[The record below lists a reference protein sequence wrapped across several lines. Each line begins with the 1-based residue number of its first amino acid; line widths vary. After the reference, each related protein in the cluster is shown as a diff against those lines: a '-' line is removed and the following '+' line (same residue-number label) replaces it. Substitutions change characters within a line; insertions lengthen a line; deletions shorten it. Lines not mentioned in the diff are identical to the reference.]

1 MDDTANVRLK
11 LPSRPENVLVVRQ
24 ALSGLAARLG
34 LDAIETNDLNTAV
47 TEACNNVVMHAY
59 RGEEGPLEVEV
70 CVLPGALAVL
80 VCDHGVG
87 IDAGRRVQ
95 EADREDDG
103 DRELPGG
110 GMGLA
115 LIDALARRVEF
126 AEYPGGGTE
135 VRMEFPLPDSIEL
148 DPVEPDR
155 WAAAGAG
162 TPERESAV
170 EVSIAPVMLAQAIL
184 PRVLST
190 LAARAHFT
198 TDRISDVQI
207 AADVLAAN
215 AGESLHGSHLVVGV
229 SIAPRS
235 LELRIGPL
243 QAGRGESL
251 VVAAVDGLAPVIERL
266 TDSKHVAHND
276 SRETLELRLVD
287 RR

>member
-59 RGEEGPLEVEV
+59 RGEEGPLEVQA
-70 CVLPGALAVL
+70 CVLPGALAVR
-80 VCDHGVG
+80 VRDRGVG
-87 IDAGRRVQ
+87 IDAGRRAR
-95 EADREDDG
+95 EADRDDDG

-115 LIDALARRVEF
+115 LIDALARRVEL
-126 AEYPGGGTE
+126 AEHPDGGTE
-135 VRMEFPLPDSIEL
+135 VRMEFPAPDGVEL
-148 DPVEPDR
+148 DPVQADR
-155 WAAAGAG
+155 RAAAGAG
-162 TPERESAV
+162 TPEHESTV
-170 EVSIAPVMLAQAIL
+170 EVSIAPVTLARAIL
-184 PRVLST
+184 PRVLCT

-207 AADVLAAN
+207 VADVLAAN
-215 AGESLHGSHLVVGV
+215 AGESLHGSHLAVGV
-229 SIAPRS
+229 SIAPRN

-243 QAGRGESL
+243 RAGRGESL
-251 VVAAVDGLAPVIERL
+251 MAAAADGLTPVIERL
-266 TDSKHVAHND
+266 TDSQHVAPND
-276 SRETLELRLVD
+276 SGEMLELRLID